1 MLKEGT
7 LEHHRRRKT
16 KERAKRGKI
25 QWTFLNFSK
34 TSLKVEEK
42 IITQSTVV
50 LKV

>member
-7 LEHHRRRKT
+7 LEHHKRRKT

-34 TSLKVEEK
+34 TYLKVEEK
-42 IITQSTVV
+42 ITQSTVV